1 MKQFR
6 SFVKKEFLH
15 IFRDVRTMLLLLAM
29 PVVQLMI
36 FGFAITNEI
45 RNIPFAVLDESKSEV
60 SAKLVEKLKSGKYFD
75 LKTSAVSSS
84 ELEKEFQ
91 RGLVKMAIVFPA
103 GFANDLQHVGTADIQ
118 LIVDASDP
126 NEASTIIS
134 YARQVVAQYQ
144 GELSDIAN
152 LPRLVEAE
160 VKMLY
165 NPQLKSAYNFVPGI
179 MGLILML
186 ICAMMTSISIVREKE
201 LGTMEVLLVS
211 PVKPLFVV
219 LSKAVPYFIIAMA
232 DVVMILVLSVTAL
245 NVPIAGSVFSVLL
258 LSMVFTLSALSLG
271 LLISSITRTQQAA
284 MMISG
289 IGLMIPTI
297 LLSGLIFP
305 IENMPLIL
313 RILSNIIPAKW
324 FIGAIKDVMIK
335 GLDFTSI
342 WRECSVL
349 VGMMIFLLI
358 LSVKRFEPRSK
369 NS

>member
-29 PVVQLMI
+29 PAVQLMI

-45 RNIPFAVLDESKSEV
+45 RNIPFAVLDESKSDV

-75 LKTSAVSSS
+75 LKTNAVSPSDI
-84 ELEKEFQ
+84 EAEFRQ
-91 RGLVKMAIVFPA
+91 GQIKMAVVIPV
-103 GFANDLQHVGTADIQ
+103 GFANDLQHIGTADLQ
-118 LIVDASDP
+118 LLVDASDP

-134 YARQVVAQYQ
+134 YAQQSVAQYQ
-144 GELSDIAN
+144 SELAEMEK
-152 LPRLVEAE
+152 LPLLVETE
-160 VKMLY
+160 IKMLY

-219 LSKAVPYFIIAMA
+219 LSKAVPYFMIAMA

-245 NVPIAGSVFSVLL
+245 DVPVAGSVFSVLL
-258 LSMVFTLSALSLG
+258 LSTIFTLSALSLG
-271 LLISSITRTQQAA
+271 LLISSVTRTQQAA

-305 IENMPLIL
+305 TENMPWIL
-313 RILSNIIPAKW
+313 RMISNIIPAKW

-349 VGMMIFLLI
+349 VGMMLFLLT
-358 LSVKRFEPRSK
+358 LSVKRFANRL
-369 NS
+369 